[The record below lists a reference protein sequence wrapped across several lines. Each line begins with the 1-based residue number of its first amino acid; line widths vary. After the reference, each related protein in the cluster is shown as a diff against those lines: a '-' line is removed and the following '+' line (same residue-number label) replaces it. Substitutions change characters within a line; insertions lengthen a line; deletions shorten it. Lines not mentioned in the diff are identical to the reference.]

1 MIQMDERLRFWL
13 ERVLQ
18 EKIQDAKK
26 ILDRISIL
34 SYQIQNNE
42 MAPRYKHEVVNDLLH
57 DLKDKDWMDAYEE
70 VQQEFQK

>member
-1 MIQMDERLRFWL
+1 MDERIRFWL

>member
-1 MIQMDERLRFWL
+1 MDERLRFWL